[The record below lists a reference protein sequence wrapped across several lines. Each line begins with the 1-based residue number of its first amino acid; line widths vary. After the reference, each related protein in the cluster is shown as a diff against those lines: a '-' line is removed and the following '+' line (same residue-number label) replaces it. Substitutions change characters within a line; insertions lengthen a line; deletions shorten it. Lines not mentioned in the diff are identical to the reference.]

1 MPVPAPGAER
11 HLNGS
16 KGVTTMK
23 KRIVALILALVLLVP
38 CALASAE
45 VYYRLKDRA
54 KLRQLPNYSCVVL
67 DSYRADWALTIN
79 NVVDKNWASITFT
92 NGKVGYIERSHLVR
106 CSSSSAWIKKNETKL
121 RHGPDYSFATLAVL
135 SKGDKVTVITK
146 GNNYSYVKTSQGYGY
161 VPTSILSKKKV
172 QPDPGPK
179 PGPAGYDAWVT
190 SKGGT
195 VGLRSAPSTSKN
207 VVIADIAYGTPIH
220 VEEYGS
226 SFCYVTVNGM
236 EGYMRTKYISKVQPA
251 PLPTAKPTP
260 APFVPYTTTATQDSK
275 GNTPRLY
282 QGEGLGWSSV
292 KLEVGDVVEVIAR
305 GKDPYWVKVTVGGS
319 KGYMPLKFL
328 N

>member
-1 MPVPAPGAER
+1 M
-11 HLNGS
+11 NGS
-16 KGVTTMK
+16 KGDSTMK

-45 VYYRLKDRA
+45 VFYRLKDRA
-54 KLRQLPNYSCVVL
+54 KLRQLPNYDCVVL
-67 DSYRADWALTIN
+67 DTYRADWALTIN
-79 NVVDKNWASITFT
+79 NTVDKNWASITFT

-106 CSSSSAWIKKNETKL
+106 CSSSSAWIKKNDTKL
-121 RHGPDYSFATLAVL
+121 RHGPDYTFATLAL
-135 SKGDKVTVITK
+135 LYKGQKVTVITR
-146 GNNYSYVKTSQGYGY
+146 GVNYSYVKTSEGYGY
-161 VPTSILSKKKV
+161 VPTGILSKKKT
-172 QPDPGPK
+172 GPK
-179 PGPAGYDAWVT
+179 PGPSGYDAWVT

-195 VGLRSAPSTSKN
+195 VGLRSAPSTSKT
-207 VVIADIAYGTPIH
+207 VVIADIAYGTPLH
-220 VEEYGS
+220 VDEYGS

-251 PLPTAKPTP
+251 PLPTGKPTP
-260 APFVPYTTTATQDSK
+260 APFVPYSTTAKQDSK

-292 KLEVGDVVEVIAR
+292 KLEVGDAVEVLSR
-305 GKDPYWVKVTVGGS
+305 GKDPYWVKVTVDGS